1 MIGVGWDK
9 SKHLGGEGLVSG
21 LLVVCLG
28 RTSKP
33 ADMLLIPAVV
43 TDNQYVPDPM
53 GSVNKFK
60 FSGDVIELG
69 LESDPVC
76 SKV

>member
-1 MIGVGWDK
+1 M
-9 SKHLGGEGLVSG
+9 GGEALVIG
-21 LLVVCLG
+21 ILVICMG
-28 RTSKP
+28 QTSKP
-33 ADMLLIPAVV
+33 VDMIIIPSIA
-43 TDNQYVPDPM
+43 TNNQNVPDPM